1 MLLLRLN
8 PDWGWRCLCFC
19 CHQINTPLQT
29 AGKNSL
35 NTGVDGSVGPMAV
48 DGMVLD
54 TVISKVG
61 LRWLPTCVELVL
73 VDSVAEPVE
82 PRVNCFGSL
91 LSHGV
96 VDDALSGVVVC
107 LD

>member
-1 MLLLRLN
+1 MLLLRPN
-8 PDWGWRCLCFC
+8 PDWGLGRPCFC

-61 LRWLPTCVELVL
+61 LPWLPTCVELVL

-82 PRVNCFGSL
+82 PHINCFRSL

-96 VDDALSGVVVC
+96 ADDALSSVVVC
-107 LD
+107 LN